1 MYCQLLEDAVRQV
14 QNLPPK
20 LTADV
25 DIDLPV
31 EAYLPEDY
39 VPNLRHKIDLYRRI
53 AKLEEA
59 SQIREIEEE
68 LKDRFGELP
77 PPTQRMMELV
87 EPQDAAAEISSIT
100 SDARFIVL
108 HYSNRRQ
115 IEKLVGQPFRS
126 GW

>member
-1 MYCQLLEDAVRQV
+1 MKCIVNSRRCGSASPESTS
-14 QNLPPK
+14 K

-25 DIDLPV
+25 DIDLPL

-39 VPNLRHKIDLYRRI
+39 VPNLRHKIDLYRRS

-77 PPTQRMMELV
+77 PPTQH
-87 EPQDAAAEISSIT
+87 DGI
-100 SDARFIVL
+100 
-108 HYSNRRQ
+108 
-115 IEKLVGQPFRS
+115 G
-126 GW
+126 